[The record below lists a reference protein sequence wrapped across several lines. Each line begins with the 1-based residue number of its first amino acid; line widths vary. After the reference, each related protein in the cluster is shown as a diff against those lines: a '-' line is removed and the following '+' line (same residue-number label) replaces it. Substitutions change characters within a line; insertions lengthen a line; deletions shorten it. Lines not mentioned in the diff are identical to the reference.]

1 MRTLAPVTLISSTT
15 AWTPCMSHCSVVC
28 GLASRKF
35 LNRTRCPGWCRNV
48 LGNAV
53 AAVFPALFL
62 LPTKVRENIF
72 DVPAPPLPGII
83 VAMIAT
89 VLSLEM
95 LPVVEA
101 VVVALPWS
109 KRSSSLFPGPP
120 WSKRSSSPWTSV
132 VEAVVVALPSWV
144 AAVRGR
150 SGWAMMP
157 WTSVVDA
164 VVVALPSRVEAVRGR
179 SGPWSKRS
187 VVEEVV
193 ATSRRRSRSF
203 LLFLCRPD
211 LDSWVSVS
219 RFPGIPKAAGPRPR
233 AVSEART
240 SEAGVN
246 RSTGRS
252 AGCQARTSEAGVNRS
267 LSPASFAPACLA
279 LVGEGEKYMDWDGEG
294 EARKVSCGILQ
305 ESTHLRRYLCR
316 PSTSCKKAKARANM
330 ATEWK
335 HKTR

>member
-72 DVPAPPLPGII
+72 DVPAPRLPGII

-164 VVVALPSRVEAVRGR
+164 VVVALPSWVEAVRGR

-219 RFPGIPKAAGPRPR
+219 RSPGIPKAAGPRPR
-233 AVSEART
+233 AVCEART

-267 LSPASFAPACLA
+267 LSPASFAAARLA

-294 EARKVSCGILQ
+294 EARKVSCCILQ
-305 ESTHLRRYLCR
+305 E
-316 PSTSCKKAKARANM
+316 
-330 ATEWK
+330 
-335 HKTR
+335 